1 MKALTTTG
9 LTELITKIKTALA
22 GKVDKVNGKGLS
34 TNDYDNTEKGNVAL
48 NTAARHSH
56 SNKAT
61 LDEISSIEEGEEID
75 IESADTISIDSTP
88 TASSNNLV
96 TSGGVKAYVDEQG
109 AAAANSIDLSLYDI
123 YGKLWAG
130 RTTANCYVVTR
141 AGRYRFPLV
150 YGNAIKKG
158 TTNAASYTNGGG
170 QYQAA
175 FVNYK
180 GVQITSP
187 YIEDDTLTQ
196 AVDAELCL
204 ADANNIF
211 TNVTLQTISGLK
223 YVVFDVASVPVTGCN
238 GILAVKDSNG
248 DYMWSWHI
256 WVWTDSLET
265 VTITNH
271 TNVNYDIMP
280 VNLASTWGNSTKAH
294 IKNWFYQ
301 FGRKDPMCPPAAYNS
316 NTNATLYGS
325 KTFGDTAADTVA
337 EAIKRPYNFFKQYD
351 TTYCNWNPLT
361 YFYNF
366 WDASLNITGASDNL
380 ATAVKT
386 IYDPCPAGFTVP
398 VGRAFTGFTASGGNT
413 SESADFEVVGS
424 FANGWYFKANE
435 DDLVGQ
441 FFPASG
447 HRNRGSGGLSNVGS
461 NGYYWSS
468 AAYSQTYAYGLD
480 FGSGNVYAQ
489 DFHCRAGGFSVRPI
503 REYWY
508 TE

>member
-280 VNLASTWGNSTKAH
+280 VNLASTWDDSTKAH
-294 IKNWFYQ
+294 IKNWHYQ
-301 FGRKDPMCPPAAYNS
+301 FGRKDPMCPPAVYIS

-325 KTFGDTAADTVA
+325 KTFEATAADTVA

-386 IYDPCPAGFTVP
+386 IYDPCPAGFIVP
-398 VGRAFTGFTASGGNT
+398 VGRAFTGFTTTGNNSSNASEFN
-413 SESADFEVVGS
+413 AIGS
-424 FANGWYFKANE
+424 FTNGWKFKANSE
-435 DDLVGQ
+435 DTVGQ
-441 FFPASG
+441 FFMASG
-447 HRNRGSGGLSNVGS
+447 YRSRESSALNNVGW
-461 NGYYWSS
+461 GGGYWSS
-468 AAYSQTYAYGLD
+468 AAANQANAGGIYFYSGDISPLFTI
-480 FGSGNVYAQ
+480 SRTV
-489 DFHCRAGGFSVRPI
+489 GFSVRPI